1 MITARVRAELSPQVR
16 RSMRCLLAVLAF
28 VAYNGRAAD
37 EPENAQQ
44 RDGVWLRNGISQY
57 ERLNAHESLS
67 DNESNDALIIR
78 SYVCA
83 IVDLEEYLVLRA
95 NLLGR
100 AVGDARKRHHINPQ
114 KLDGMAEALPI
125 LVPLM
130 QTKFS
135 TESPPCERAVLI
147 VRDYLAKYPE
157 MLTRDSDV
165 VIEKALL
172 EAYSNI
178 SEP

>member
-1 MITARVRAELSPQVR
+1 
-16 RSMRCLLAVLAF
+16 MRCLLAVLAF
-28 VAYNGRAAD
+28 VAYDGGAAD
-37 EPENAQQ
+37 DRENAPQ

-57 ERLNAHESLS
+57 ERLNAHESLA
-67 DNESNDALIIR
+67 DNDSNDARVVR

-95 NLLGR
+95 NLLAR
-100 AVGDARKRHHINPQ
+100 AVGDARKLRHINAQ
-114 KLDGMAEALPI
+114 KLDGMVEALPI

-135 TESPPCERAVLI
+135 TDSPPCDGAILI

-157 MLTRDSDV
+157 MLTKDSDV

-172 EAYSNI
+172 EAYSNTN
-178 SEP
+178 EP